1 MNKKSCELL
10 KQVINNLYDN
20 IRLDNMSYDNDEFY
34 YEFKSDIKISEND
47 FNKLEDEM
55 RKLDDNVFVKLLRI
69 SGVYYNGDA
78 NNEMIDRIVGK
89 AFENK
94 EEYDK
99 YLEFLEEA
107 KERI

>member
-10 KQVINNLYDN
+10 KQVINNLYGN
-20 IRLDNMSYDNDEFY
+20 IRLDNMSYNDDEFY

-47 FNKLEDEM
+47 FNKLEDEI
-55 RKLDDNVFVKLLRI
+55 RNLDDSVFVKLLKI

-89 AFENK
+89 AFDNK
-94 EEYDK
+94 E
-99 YLEFLEEA
+99 
-107 KERI
+107 